1 VQLSTADTLPAEIVG
16 LMHLQQAR
24 TAARQ
29 QRADDAHAHLNEAA
43 HMANRVGE
51 HNGMRQHF
59 GPTNVAAWRVSI
71 GVELTEG
78 AKAYEDATA
87 APINIDA
94 LGSRERSSSLHF
106 DFARVLAHE
115 GGPRDG
121 EAIRHLDRADR
132 IAPQRIRSD
141 PLARELVLDLDRR
154 ARRRVWELDSLRNR
168 FGVGGQGA
176 RSVNT

>member
-1 VQLSTADTLPAEIVG
+1 VVQFSASDTLPAEIIG
-16 LMHLQQAR
+16 MMHLQQAR

-29 QRADDAHAHLNEAA
+29 QRADDAHAYLDEAA
-43 HMANRVGE
+43 HLADRVGE
-51 HNGMRQHF
+51 RNGMRQHF

-71 GVELTEG
+71 GVELSEG
-78 AKAYEDATA
+78 AKAFEDATA
-87 APINIDA
+87 APICIDA

-106 DFARVLAHE
+106 DFARVLAQE

-121 EAIRHLDRADR
+121 DAIRHLDTADR

-141 PLARELVLDLDRR
+141 PLARELVLTLDRR

-168 FGVGGQGA
+168 FGISRNVKG
-176 RSVNT
+176 